1 MVQQRFT
8 EKTDDPINL
17 EIPRNFENLEIQR
30 KLKKRIRS
38 IFMMWISESMIQLR
52 YSIRINETMLN
63 TLLAQNYFK

>member
-1 MVQQRFT
+1 M
-8 EKTDDPINL
+8 KI
-17 EIPRNFENLEIQR
+17 R
-30 KLKKRIRS
+30 KFQNSAKIEKKRSRL